1 MINNIKKSD
10 GSIVPFNPERLNR
23 WAEWAANFGVNWSE
37 IVLDAVKR
45 CFDGC
50 STTDLQNAMIDAC
63 VDRKTQAHAM
73 MAGRILV
80 GTVYKEAFGGFRKV
94 PSLKDFYHDMT
105 GRNLWIKM
113 TYTDQEL
120 DEINEMIDHSKDLT
134 YGYAVIKQFRD
145 KYSIRNAKTKRVHES
160 PQFMFMGMA
169 MYVMQNQPVE
179 RRMDDIKNLYTYLS
193 DLKINAPTPY
203 LNGLRAT
210 NSGYASCCLIT
221 ANDSA
226 KSIGIATSIAYEM
239 TVKQAGI
246 GMNLQTRSIGDGIR
260 QNTISHQGKIP
271 YYRHVRTAVAANK
284 QQCYSD
290 DTEIM
295 TRFGWKLI
303 KDLSKDDEVAQVT
316 EGGCVSFTKPTS
328 IFSYEFDGDLIRF
341 NKRHIDILVTDNHE
355 MLSKKVKH
363 DDRSKKFS
371 SGFTRTPAA
380 EWEPKRTD
388 VINFGGANTAGGFVF
403 TNMHRLHIALAAD
416 GNVVKLNDNKFTYRF
431 GFKKS
436 RKVKRLTELL
446 DSLEIEYTT
455 HLSDKG
461 VTTIK
466 IKSTSL
472 KLEKSLSWLHNENI
486 SAETAKEILLE
497 VAEWDG
503 HWITE
508 GRSFEFTSFTKT
520 EVDTVQWLCALA
532 GVYSSTGIQNRCY
545 VYLETDEVTGEG
557 IKKEKVPY
565 SGKVYCV
572 EVPTHNIIV
581 RRAGRTLV
589 CGNSRG
595 GSATVFF
602 PCLDPQVEDLLRL
615 KNPTTVDSKRI
626 NEMDYGF
633 QMNQSFIDAVKYDR
647 DWILVSRVD
656 APELYELFYR
666 GDAEGIQLFEN
677 AMLSIKNSNVKH
689 KVIKAREL
697 AKLWIVQHFATGR
710 VYPQFVTEAN
720 RHTPFK
726 DPIVMSNLCME
737 ILLPT
742 FGFNSEMKLHGVNYE
757 NPEDGEVALC
767 FLASLVA
774 GRISDEEYEDVAYYC
789 LLMID
794 NVMDMMDY
802 PYPSMKKSV
811 QARRSV
817 GVGIT
822 NLAHYLAKN
831 YETYSSREGKTLIHE
846 LAERHSYWLH
856 KGSLRLAK
864 EKGVAEWMDRTKYPE
879 GWVPTHTQNTTVDT
893 QHDAKLN
900 FDWEALSEE
909 IKANG
914 GIRHSVLEAIAP
926 NESSSLASG
935 TTNSVYPIREGIM
948 FKKSASGSVL
958 FIAPDWEE
966 LEYVYQKA
974 WDVPTTDLID
984 CYSILQKFTGQSI
997 SSDLYVD
1004 YTRMKVKKVSMAEQL
1019 KLLIYRAKMG
1029 MKTGYYT
1036 NFRVGVGKAA
1046 LQEAYCE
1053 GCGV

>member
-1 MINNIKKSD
+1 MIKTIKKSD
-10 GSIVPFNPERLNR
+10 GSLVPFNPERPNR

-37 IVLDAVKR
+37 ILLDAVKR
-45 CFDGC
+45 CYDGC
-50 STTDLQNAMIDAC
+50 STADLQNAMIDAC
-63 VDRKTQAHAM
+63 VDRQTHAHSL
-73 MAGRILV
+73 MAGRILA
-80 GTVYKEAFGGFRKV
+80 GTVYKEAFGGFRKI

-105 GRNLWIKM
+105 ARNLWIKM
-113 TYTDQEL
+113 NYS
-120 DEINEMIDHSKDLT
+120 DEDLAQIGSMIDHEKDLG

-145 KYSIRNAKTKRVHES
+145 KYAIRNAKTKRVHES

-179 RRMDDIKNLYTYLS
+179 RRMDDIQKLYTYLS

-226 KSIGIATSIAYEM
+226 RSIGIATSIAYEM

-246 GMNLQTRSIGDGIR
+246 GMNLMTRSIGDGIR

-284 QQCYSD
+284 QQ
-290 DTEIM
+290 
-295 TRFGWKLI
+295 
-303 KDLSKDDEVAQVT
+303 
-316 EGGCVSFTKPTS
+316 
-328 IFSYEFDGDLIRF
+328 
-341 NKRHIDILVTDNHE
+341 
-355 MLSKKVKH
+355 
-363 DDRSKKFS
+363 
-371 SGFTRTPAA
+371 
-380 EWEPKRTD
+380 
-388 VINFGGANTAGGFVF
+388 
-403 TNMHRLHIALAAD
+403 
-416 GNVVKLNDNKFTYRF
+416 
-431 GFKKS
+431 
-436 RKVKRLTELL
+436 
-446 DSLEIEYTT
+446 
-455 HLSDKG
+455 
-461 VTTIK
+461 
-466 IKSTSL
+466 
-472 KLEKSLSWLHNENI
+472 
-486 SAETAKEILLE
+486 
-497 VAEWDG
+497 
-503 HWITE
+503 
-508 GRSFEFTSFTKT
+508 
-520 EVDTVQWLCALA
+520 
-532 GVYSSTGIQNRCY
+532 
-545 VYLETDEVTGEG
+545 
-557 IKKEKVPY
+557 
-565 SGKVYCV
+565 
-572 EVPTHNIIV
+572 
-581 RRAGRTLV
+581 
-589 CGNSRG
+589 SRG
-595 GSATVFF
+595 GSATVFY
-602 PCLDPQVEDLLRL
+602 PCIDPQIEDLLRL

-626 NEMDYGF
+626 SEMDYGF
-633 QMNQSFIDAVKYDR
+633 QMNQPFIDAVKHDR
-647 DWILVSRVD
+647 DWILASRVD
-656 APELYELFYR
+656 APKLYEFFYR
-666 GDAEGIQLFEN
+666 GDAEGVQLFEN
-677 AMLSIKNSNVKH
+677 AMESIKNSNIKH
-689 KVIKAREL
+689 KVVKAREL
-697 AKLWIVQHFATGR
+697 AKLWVVQNFATGR

-726 DPIVMSNLCME
+726 DPILMSNLCME

-742 FGFNSEMKLHGVNYE
+742 FGFDSEMKLHGIDYE
-757 NPEDGEVALC
+757 KPEDGEVALC

-846 LAERHSYWLH
+846 LAERHSFWLH

-864 EKGVAEWMDRTKYPE
+864 EKGVAEWMDRTKYPD
-879 GWVPTHTQNTTVDT
+879 GWVPTHTQCNAVDT

-948 FKKSASGSVL
+948 FKKSATGSVL

-984 CYSILQKFTGQSI
+984 CYAILQKFTGQSI

-1004 YTRMKVKKVSMAEQL
+1004 YTRMKVKKVSMTEQL

>member
-1 MINNIKKSD
+1 MITNIKKSD
-10 GSIVPFNPERLNR
+10 GSIVPFNAERLNR

-37 IVLDAVKR
+37 IVLDAVRR

-50 STTDLQNAMIDAC
+50 STADLQNAMIDSC
-63 VDRKTQAHAM
+63 VDRQTAAHEK

-94 PSLKDFYHDMT
+94 PTLKNFYTSMVGKSLWSRMD
-105 GRNLWIKM
+105 
-113 TYTDQEL
+113 YTEEEL
-120 DEINEMIDHSKDLT
+120 DQIGEMIDHSKDLG

-145 KYSIRNAKTKRVHES
+145 KYAIRNAKTKRVHES

-169 MYVMQNQPVE
+169 MFVMQNQPQE
-179 RRMDDIKNLYTYLS
+179 RRMEDIRKLYTYLS

-210 NSGYASCCLIT
+210 KTGYASCCLIT
-221 ANDSA
+221 SKDSA

-246 GMNLQTRSIGDGIR
+246 GMNLMTRSIGDGIR

-284 QQCYSD
+284 QQ
-290 DTEIM
+290 
-295 TRFGWKLI
+295 
-303 KDLSKDDEVAQVT
+303 
-316 EGGCVSFTKPTS
+316 
-328 IFSYEFDGDLIRF
+328 
-341 NKRHIDILVTDNHE
+341 
-355 MLSKKVKH
+355 
-363 DDRSKKFS
+363 
-371 SGFTRTPAA
+371 
-380 EWEPKRTD
+380 
-388 VINFGGANTAGGFVF
+388 
-403 TNMHRLHIALAAD
+403 
-416 GNVVKLNDNKFTYRF
+416 
-431 GFKKS
+431 
-436 RKVKRLTELL
+436 
-446 DSLEIEYTT
+446 
-455 HLSDKG
+455 
-461 VTTIK
+461 
-466 IKSTSL
+466 
-472 KLEKSLSWLHNENI
+472 
-486 SAETAKEILLE
+486 
-497 VAEWDG
+497 
-503 HWITE
+503 
-508 GRSFEFTSFTKT
+508 
-520 EVDTVQWLCALA
+520 
-532 GVYSSTGIQNRCY
+532 
-545 VYLETDEVTGEG
+545 
-557 IKKEKVPY
+557 
-565 SGKVYCV
+565 
-572 EVPTHNIIV
+572 
-581 RRAGRTLV
+581 
-589 CGNSRG
+589 SRG

-602 PCLDPQVEDLLRL
+602 PCIDPQVEDLLRL

-633 QMNQSFIDAVKYDR
+633 QMNASFIHAVKNDL
-647 DWILVSRVD
+647 DWVLVSRAD
-656 APELYELFYR
+656 APKLYDLFYS
-666 GDAEGIQLFEN
+666 GTAAGTAQFEAEME
-677 AMLSIKNSNVKH
+677 AIKSSKIKH
-689 KVIKAREL
+689 KVVKAREI
-697 AKLWIVQHFATGR
+697 AKLWVVQNFATGR
-710 VYPQFVTEAN
+710 MYPQFVTEAN

-726 DPIVMSNLCME
+726 DTIVMSNLCME

-742 FGFNSEMKLHGVNYE
+742 FGFDSEMKLHGVNYTK
-757 NPEDGEVALC
+757 PEDGEVALC

-774 GRISDEEYEDVAYYC
+774 GRISDDEYEDVAYYC

-802 PYPSMKKSV
+802 PYESMKKSV

-856 KGSLRLAK
+856 RGSLRLAQ
-864 EKGVAEWMDRTKYPE
+864 EKGVAEWMDRTKYPD
-879 GWVPTHTQNTTVDT
+879 GWVPTHTQNTNVDVK
-893 QHDAKLN
+893 HDAKLN
-900 FDWEALSEE
+900 FDWDELSRD
-909 IKANG
+909 IAANG

-948 FKKSASGSVL
+948 FKKSATGTVL

-974 WDVPTTDLID
+974 WDVPTEDLVD
-984 CYSILQKFTGQSI
+984 CYAILQKFTGQSI

-1004 YTRMKVKKVSMAEQL
+1004 YTRMKVKKVSMTEQL
-1019 KLLIYRAKMG
+1019 KLLIYRANMG

-1036 NFRVGVGKAA
+1036 NFRIGVGKAA